1 MSGADTPSQVKLP
14 GAAREKSSM
23 FAALRERAVYTS
35 ISLVS
40 VAIVIFAYYYVS
52 SSKMLPWYFLPPLE
66 DIWGEFIGMI
76 YEPFAG
82 ATLEVHLI
90 ITVQRLVISFIIAVA
105 LAIPLGFAAGMNKWC
120 QAALYPI
127 VEFIRPIS
135 AMAFIPLL
143 IVWFGIGETSKV
155 LALLK
160 AGFFPMFLNIVAGIK
175 NVNKTLVT
183 AAYTLGA
190 NQRQVS
196 FEVIFPATVPYIMA
210 GIRIGLG
217 VMWSTIITA
226 ELIAAPTGLG
236 HLIFMA
242 REWAS
247 TDVVM
252 MGIIIIGM
260 VSIFLDRGIRMLDE
274 RLTRWQERP
283 IR

>member
-1 MSGADTPSQVKLP
+1 MGIAGRLGKARPS
-14 GAAREKSSM
+14 SI
-23 FAALRERAVYTS
+23 LRSKAYVFVSLLAV
-35 ISLVS
+35 
-40 VAIVIFAYYYVS
+40 VASIFAYHYVA
-52 SSKMLPWYFLPPLE
+52 SSKMYPWYFFPPLQ
-66 DIWGEFIGMI
+66 DIWDEFVTML

-82 ATLEVHLI
+82 ATLEIHLL
-90 ITVQRLVISFIIAVA
+90 ITAQRLIVSFIISVA
-105 LAIPLGFAAGMNKWC
+105 LAIPLGFAAGTNKWC

-143 IVWFGIGETSKV
+143 ILWFGVGETSKV

-175 NVNKTLVT
+175 SMNKTLVT

-190 NQRQVS
+190 SKRQVS
-196 FEVIFPATVPYIMA
+196 LEVIFPATIPYIMA
-210 GIRIGLG
+210 GVRIGLG
-217 VMWSTIITA
+217 VMWTTIITA

-242 REWAS
+242 REWAT

-252 MGIIIIGM
+252 MGIVIIGI
-260 VSIFLDRGIRMLDE
+260 VSVILDRGIRMADE
-274 RLTRWQERP
+274 YMTRWQERP